1 MIKLKKGKTP
11 ESLTSKEIIEKRET
25 HIQHYEELEREN
37 KLKDL
42 EFIFEGYGSDDVRKQ
57 LREDQKG
64 KCCYCEVIL
73 YENEISVGASR
84 GEIDHFRPKNQNIN
98 QNKNG
103 DSMQKFGPAGYYW
116 LAFDW
121 DNLVYACKVCNSEKL
136 AYFPLKY
143 PENRASNHRDNCDLE
158 EPLLINPYKIDPEE
172 HIIYDENTG
181 YIVAKPNSLE
191 GKTTIKLLKLDRLN
205 SERQKYLAMV
215 KYFIRISNIDNEST
229 EQLKKAIEQILQ
241 SNNNETFKNIF
252 ENLFEMIEK
261 GKQLREEITKDS
273 SRFAGMMRFLK
284 DKI

>member
-1 MIKLKKGKTP
+1 ML
-11 ESLTSKEIIEKRET
+11 
-25 HIQHYEELEREN
+25 
-37 KLKDL
+37 
-42 EFIFEGYGSDDVRKQ
+42 
-57 LREDQKG
+57 
-64 KCCYCEVIL
+64 
-73 YENEISVGASR
+73 
-84 GEIDHFRPKNQNIN
+84 FR
-98 QNKNG
+98 
-103 DSMQKFGPAGYYW
+103 S
-116 LAFDW
+116 
-121 DNLVYACKVCNSEKL
+121 
-136 AYFPLKY
+136 
-143 PENRASNHRDNCDLE
+143 
-158 EPLLINPYKIDPEE
+158 
-172 HIIYDENTG
+172 